1 MVVME
6 KMLSLSHTVYR
17 PEDSDND
24 TGLFA
29 LLDCPNGSGVVR
41 MLTDHCNRSDHK
53 ISTIVLCY
61 FTISFTNP
69 KKEIINTYSFIS
81 TAFLI

>member
-6 KMLSLSHTVYR
+6 KMLFLSHTVYR

-53 ISTIVLCY
+53 ISTIVLY
-61 FTISFTNP
+61 FFTISFINP
-69 KKEIINTYSFIS
+69 KKEIRDTYSFIF